1 VKLYHTPGRGKTAGV
16 TIVVGPNCNFLDD
29 LVQVK
34 NNVQD
39 ESGRILRIDFNM
51 LGTPSTLIGAYC
63 PAQTEER
70 DFFFS
75 ELLPSSLP
83 PPGARQVLLAGDF
96 NCVFSEET
104 DVFYPPGHPGL
115 RQGSSRLH
123 GSAGLGRLMQ
133 DHSLVDIW
141 RDQHPADLTFT
152 HWSKA
157 SNSGARLDRW
167 LLSPGVLTM
176 FERSWSQVLSSSAI
190 HTDHLPAILSFAMP
204 KDCLKQGRGV
214 LAFPL
219 LLLNLP
225 SAAEILRSAVQA
237 EAACLFSIS
246 HPGRLAVQWN
256 EAKARILLLSHRL
269 HRDHK
274 KALRSAT
281 VVKENQA
288 QAQMHALLTNMDPM
302 QHNGLLGSFLTTSDL
317 VFKAWADQCSP
328 LLDALRSLD
337 HIFGDTSSFY
347 FHSLRREYQPPLTLT
362 SLNRPGRQEG
372 EDLGTADLHTVQG
385 KRKALQYA
393 TDFFSA
399 SSAIGV
405 FRQRQVEEERQDDF
419 LSNTYRKLS
428 EDQQVLAEGPD
439 ENGLLTEDELLLAL
453 NSTGRGACPGYDGLP
468 YEFYRAFREDL
479 VPLLLH
485 IFNTA
490 FLASTYP
497 SSPSLSPLLC
507 GVICLLP
514 KPGQPQC
521 ELSGLRPITLLNCDS
536 KLVLLMLSNR
546 LQRPLDY
553 LVDIAQSAFIHGR
566 DISDNVRYHQGLRSR
581 LKELGTPAH
590 LLLSDLTKAYD
601 SVDRGL
607 VLRAMSAQGFREQ
620 GIIRWVQL
628 MSSGTS
634 CTVRI
639 NGTFTP
645 FFPTVSG
652 LEQGSSLSCHKWVI
666 VWQLFFAQLNKLQAS
681 GTLPTFPLPNGENA
695 PPSLGYADDDNYIL
709 IGELSELALKIK
721 RLFEEGAK
729 LGLPEQSTTKTFL
742 LCLSDDTHP
751 VIQMG
756 RDTSINP
763 PPCYPQLP
771 QEKIAGLRHLGVPL
785 FGLHEENCRQAFSKV
800 PGTMRLEGLAW
811 NCAQPNKLGRTHIS
825 VLNLAS
831 KAIYQAAFHKPPA
844 NLVAAMQQ
852 QVNRFVAKPSCSTED
867 SPIPTQLYPSAN
879 MCFLPKKAGGLSLP
893 DLNSHFTA
901 MRAKPCWKMFVRSV
915 HPWQQLFRHEVTKA
929 GPAEAFGAD
938 WVVRNP
944 LLVHFHRI
952 PTLPFRDAVE
962 AFSLLNMRRL
972 HSPEEMDPYAVL
984 LEPLLDNPDIRLSN
998 RLQVLVSTR
1007 GWKRLKDLRTEYHL
1021 HSVHSHHVF
1030 AVIQALPNAW
1040 QTILTQHDFQEPEWS
1055 VITSSQ
1061 EKQVLLK
1068 GPQTEDPYWEALP
1081 TGAMIPYSGEVINL
1095 ATPPRAALVQYYP
1108 KPAYA
1113 WSREDWNFHKAQQ
1126 NLAVADRQRVL
1137 EPRLLGIWD
1146 EMDLDPRGWGF
1157 RREHHEDSETNAPE
1171 SAEERHQ
1178 VTGAGQGNV
1187 GCVDIN
1193 LVDMT
1198 VREARK
1204 ALTHQATK
1212 RRSHSAHSRLTGLAE
1227 LGALWPALWS
1237 VNPLQHTPPP
1247 TASESQLRL
1256 YGLEGLEERWKQP
1269 LGDDHFPPEE
1279 LDQLPAWM
1287 RPGASSRRNQHASPS
1302 TAPLAARKEAKD
1314 VWQRLLDPTLHR
1326 PFAITCWHL
1335 NHGVL
1340 GCNAFLWHI
1349 RRKTA
1354 NTRTSQLQQV
1364 QHTLTN
1370 PYCEVPSCRLTGKH
1384 EDLTHA
1390 FLECPEVTPVIDWL
1404 LDTWKKLLSPFP
1416 DLVQWAIVPR
1426 SKTIIIAD
1434 DPHGWSSTH
1443 PPRQLM
1449 KNWTRLRVAVIG
1461 AIWFTR
1467 CQRKDL
1473 PIHQHSFASQA
1484 IALAASSLTDA
1495 IRRDWLRTTQDLRTL
1510 DNGFTCAD
1518 WLRGHA
1524 AIQRYSSFEKSW
1536 LSPPI
1541 FCSVTAEDTSKRLSL
1556 HIPAPPFPATVRI
1569 DQPLDPTLLPSPALL
1584 PRFII
1589 PPRTGQGD
1597 QGPTPA
1603 LLPGLN
1609 TAPRTGQGGQ
1619 APHTTLRNRLF
1630 ASHDH
1635 EAGPSGLSLAE
1646 KLMIA

>member
-1 VKLYHTPGRGKTAGV
+1 
-16 TIVVGPNCNFLDD
+16 
-29 LVQVK
+29 
-34 NNVQD
+34 
-39 ESGRILRIDFNM
+39 M

-96 NCVFSEET
+96 NCVISEET

-123 GSAGLGRLMQ
+123 GSACLGRLMQ

-225 SAAEILRSAVQA
+225 SAAESLRSAVQA

-269 HRDHK
+269 H
-274 KALRSAT
+274 
-281 VVKENQA
+281 
-288 QAQMHALLTNMDPM
+288 P
-302 QHNGLLGSFLTTSDL
+302 
-317 VFKAWADQCSP
+317 
-328 LLDALRSLD
+328 
-337 HIFGDTSSFY
+337 
-347 FHSLRREYQPPLTLT
+347 
-362 SLNRPGRQEG
+362 
-372 EDLGTADLHTVQG
+372 
-385 KRKALQYA
+385 
-393 TDFFSA
+393 
-399 SSAIGV
+399 
-405 FRQRQVEEERQDDF
+405 
-419 LSNTYRKLS
+419 
-428 EDQQVLAEGPD
+428 
-439 ENGLLTEDELLLAL
+439 
-453 NSTGRGACPGYDGLP
+453 
-468 YEFYRAFREDL
+468 
-479 VPLLLH
+479 
-485 IFNTA
+485 
-490 FLASTYP
+490 
-497 SSPSLSPLLC
+497 
-507 GVICLLP
+507 
-514 KPGQPQC
+514 
-521 ELSGLRPITLLNCDS
+521 
-536 KLVLLMLSNR
+536 
-546 LQRPLDY
+546 
-553 LVDIAQSAFIHGR
+553 QSAFIHGR
-566 DISDNVRYHQGLRSR
+566 DISDNVRYHQGLRAR

-681 GTLPTFPLPNGENA
+681 GTLPTFPLPNGEIA

-709 IGELSELALKIK
+709 IGELSDLALKIK
-721 RLFEEGAK
+721 RLFE
-729 LGLPEQSTTKTFL
+729 
-742 LCLSDDTHP
+742 
-751 VIQMG
+751 
-756 RDTSINP
+756 
-763 PPCYPQLP
+763 
-771 QEKIAGLRHLGVPL
+771 
-785 FGLHEENCRQAFSKV
+785 EENCRQAFSKV

-811 NCAQPNKLGRTHIS
+811 NCAQPNKLGRAHIS

-852 QVNRFVAKPSCSTED
+852 QVNRFVAKPSCFTEE
-867 SPIPTQLYPSAN
+867 SPIPTQLYHSAN
-879 MCFLPKKAGGLSLP
+879 MCFLPKKAGGLSFP

-901 MRAKPCWKMFVRSV
+901 MRAKPCWKIFVRSV
-915 HPWQQLFRHEVTKA
+915 HPWQQLFRHEVSKA

-944 LLVHFHRI
+944 VLVHFHRI

-984 LEPLLDNPDIRLSN
+984 LEPLLGNPDIRLSN
-998 RLQVLVSTR
+998 
-1007 GWKRLKDLRTEYHL
+1007 
-1021 HSVHSHHVF
+1021 SHHVL
-1030 AVIQALPNAW
+1030 AVIEALPNAW

-1081 TGAMIPYSGEVINL
+1081 TGAMIPYSGEV
-1095 ATPPRAALVQYYP
+1095 TPSAALVQYYP

-1113 WSREDWNFHKAQQ
+1113 WSREVWNFYKAQQ

-1157 RREHHEDSETNAPE
+1157 SREHHEDSETNATE
-1171 SAEERHQ
+1171 SAEDRQQ

-1198 VREARK
+1198 
-1204 ALTHQATK
+1204 
-1212 RRSHSAHSRLTGLAE
+1212 
-1227 LGALWPALWS
+1227 
-1237 VNPLQHTPPP
+1237 
-1247 TASESQLRL
+1247 
-1256 YGLEGLEERWKQP
+1256 
-1269 LGDDHFPPEE
+1269 
-1279 LDQLPAWM
+1279 
-1287 RPGASSRRNQHASPS
+1287 
-1302 TAPLAARKEAKD
+1302 
-1314 VWQRLLDPTLHR
+1314 
-1326 PFAITCWHL
+1326 
-1335 NHGVL
+1335 
-1340 GCNAFLWHI
+1340 
-1349 RRKTA
+1349 
-1354 NTRTSQLQQV
+1354 
-1364 QHTLTN
+1364 
-1370 PYCEVPSCRLTGKH
+1370 
-1384 EDLTHA
+1384 
-1390 FLECPEVTPVIDWL
+1390 
-1404 LDTWKKLLSPFP
+1404 
-1416 DLVQWAIVPR
+1416 
-1426 SKTIIIAD
+1426 
-1434 DPHGWSSTH
+1434 
-1443 PPRQLM
+1443 
-1449 KNWTRLRVAVIG
+1449 
-1461 AIWFTR
+1461 
-1467 CQRKDL
+1467 
-1473 PIHQHSFASQA
+1473 
-1484 IALAASSLTDA
+1484 
-1495 IRRDWLRTTQDLRTL
+1495 
-1510 DNGFTCAD
+1510 
-1518 WLRGHA
+1518 
-1524 AIQRYSSFEKSW
+1524 
-1536 LSPPI
+1536 
-1541 FCSVTAEDTSKRLSL
+1541 
-1556 HIPAPPFPATVRI
+1556 
-1569 DQPLDPTLLPSPALL
+1569 
-1584 PRFII
+1584 
-1589 PPRTGQGD
+1589 
-1597 QGPTPA
+1597 
-1603 LLPGLN
+1603 
-1609 TAPRTGQGGQ
+1609 
-1619 APHTTLRNRLF
+1619 
-1630 ASHDH
+1630 
-1635 EAGPSGLSLAE
+1635 
-1646 KLMIA
+1646 